1 MNDQMKNKKGIS
13 LSTQILIGLSFGLFI
28 GVFFGEKASVLAIV
42 GRAYI
47 GLIQM
52 SILPYM
58 VVSLMLGIGSLSYE
72 KAGNLAITGGI
83 VLVASWFLAFTIVFL
98 MPLVFPAIE
107 AGSFFSASLVEIAE
121 VDFIDLYIPVNPF
134 SALARTVVPAAAVF
148 SVAFG
153 VALIGVENKKSLI
166 DILKAISKT
175 LSRIAMMVVK
185 ITPIGVF
192 AIAPML
198 RAP

>member
-1 MNDQMKNKKGIS
+1 MDEKVKNIKGVS
-13 LSTQILIGLSFGLFI
+13 LSTQILIGLAL
-28 GVFFGEKASVLAIV
+28 GVFLGFFLGEKASIFAII
-42 GRAYI
+42 GKAYV

-72 KAGNLAITGGI
+72 KAGRLALTGGI
-83 VLVASWFLAFTIVFL
+83 VLVASWLLAFTIVFL
-98 MPLVFPAIE
+98 MPLAFPSIK

-134 SALARTVVPAAAVF
+134 SSLARTVVPAAAVF

-153 VALIGVENKKSLI
+153 VALIGVENKRSLRE
-166 DILKAISKT
+166 ILTAISKT
-175 LSRIAMMVVK
+175 LTRIAMMVVK